1 LSKSLDLLEL
11 LESNVLKNIEKI
23 KNLEES
29 NIKIQKEN
37 ENLKLEYNLTV
48 EKLKLLQNELKAVKI
63 AKSITH
69 VETSNFHDTKELVDN
84 LIKEIDLCVTQL
96 SSNE

>member
-1 LSKSLDLLEL
+1 MSKSLDLLEL

-29 NIKIQKEN
+29 YIKIQKEN

-63 AKSITH
+63 AKSITQG
-69 VETSNFHDTKELVDN
+69 ETSNSHDTKELVDN

>member
-1 LSKSLDLLEL
+1 MSKSLDLLEL

-63 AKSITH
+63 AKSITQG
-69 VETSNFHDTKELVDN
+69 ENSNSGDTKELVDN

-96 SSNE
+96 SSND

>member
-1 LSKSLDLLEL
+1 MEL
-11 LESNVLKNIEKI
+11 LESNVLKSIEKI

-29 NIKIQKEN
+29 NFKIQKEN
-37 ENLKLEYNLTV
+37 EILKLEYNMTL

-63 AKSITH
+63 AKSITQG
-69 VETSNFHDTKELVDN
+69 ETSNSHDTRELVDN
-84 LIKEIDLCVTQL
+84 LIREIDLCVTQL

>member
-1 LSKSLDLLEL
+1 MSKSLDLLEL

-63 AKSITH
+63 AKSITQS
-69 VETSNFHDTKELVDN
+69 ETSNSHDFRELVDN
-84 LIKEIDLCVTQL
+84 LIREIDLCVTQL
-96 SSNE
+96 SRNE

>member
-1 LSKSLDLLEL
+1 MSKSLDLLEL

-23 KNLEES
+23 KHLEEY

-37 ENLKLEYNLTV
+37 EKLKLEYNLTV

-63 AKSITH
+63 AKSISQGK
-69 VETSNFHDTKELVDN
+69 TSYSHDTRELVNN

>member
-1 LSKSLDLLEL
+1 MSKSLDLLEL
-11 LESNVLKNIEKI
+11 LESNVLKSIEKI

-29 NIKIQKEN
+29 NFKIQKEN
-37 ENLKLEYNLTV
+37 ENLKSEYNMTL

-63 AKSITH
+63 AKSITQG
-69 VETSNFHDTKELVDN
+69 ETSNSHDTRELVDN
-84 LIKEIDLCVTQL
+84 LIREIDLCVTQL

>member
-1 LSKSLDLLEL
+1 MDLLEL

-63 AKSITH
+63 AKSITQG
-69 VETSNFHDTKELVDN
+69 ENSNSGDTKELVDN
-84 LIKEIDLCVTQL
+84 LIKEIDLCVIQL

>member
-1 LSKSLDLLEL
+1 MEL
-11 LESNVLKNIEKI
+11 LESNVFKNIEKI

-63 AKSITH
+63 AKSITQG
-69 VETSNFHDTKELVDN
+69 ENSNSGDTKELVDN

>member
-1 LSKSLDLLEL
+1 MSKSLDLLGL
-11 LESNVLKNIEKI
+11 VESNVLKSIEKI
-23 KNLEES
+23 KHLQES

-37 ENLKLEYNLTV
+37 ENLKLEYNMTL

-63 AKSITH
+63 AKSITQG
-69 VETSNFHDTKELVDN
+69 ETSNSHDTRELVDN
-84 LIKEIDLCVTQL
+84 LIREIDLCVTQL

>member
-1 LSKSLDLLEL
+1 MSKSLDLLEL

-23 KNLEES
+23 KHLEES

-37 ENLKLEYNLTV
+37 EKLKLEYNLTV

-63 AKSITH
+63 AKSITQGN
-69 VETSNFHDTKELVDN
+69 SSYSYDTKKLVDN
-84 LIKEIDLCVTQL
+84 LITEIDLCVTQL
-96 SSNE
+96 SSDE

>member
-1 LSKSLDLLEL
+1 MSKSLDLLEL

-23 KNLEES
+23 KHLEES

-37 ENLKLEYNLTV
+37 EKLKLEYNLTV

-63 AKSITH
+63 AKSITQGNS
-69 VETSNFHDTKELVDN
+69 SNSYDTKKLVDN
-84 LIKEIDLCVTQL
+84 LITEIDLCVTQL
-96 SSNE
+96 SSDE

>member
-1 LSKSLDLLEL
+1 MSKSLDLLEL

-37 ENLKLEYNLTV
+37 ENLRLEYKLTL

-63 AKSITH
+63 AKSITQS
-69 VETSNFHDTKELVDN
+69 ETSNSHDTRELVDN
-84 LIKEIDLCVTQL
+84 LIREIDLCVTQL
-96 SSNE
+96 SRNE

>member
-1 LSKSLDLLEL
+1 MSKSLDLLEL

-23 KNLEES
+23 KHLEES

-37 ENLKLEYNLTV
+37 ENLKLEYNLTL

-63 AKSITH
+63 AKSITQGNS
-69 VETSNFHDTKELVDN
+69 SNSYDTKKLVDN
-84 LIKEIDLCVTQL
+84 LITEIDLCVTQL
-96 SSNE
+96 SSDE

>member
-1 LSKSLDLLEL
+1 MEL

-23 KNLEES
+23 KHLEEC

-63 AKSITH
+63 AKTITQGDF
-69 VETSNFHDTKELVDN
+69 SNSNDTKELIDN

-96 SSNE
+96 STNE

>member
-1 LSKSLDLLEL
+1 MEL

-63 AKSITH
+63 AKSITQG
-69 VETSNFHDTKELVDN
+69 ENSKSGDTKELVDN

-96 SSNE
+96 SSND

>member
-1 LSKSLDLLEL
+1 MEL

-37 ENLKLEYNLTV
+37 ENLRLEYKLTL

-63 AKSITH
+63 AKSITQS
-69 VETSNFHDTKELVDN
+69 ETSNSHDFRELVDN
-84 LIKEIDLCVTQL
+84 LIREIDLCVTQL
-96 SSNE
+96 SRNE

>member
-1 LSKSLDLLEL
+1 MSKSLDLLEL
-11 LESNVLKNIEKI
+11 LESNVLKSIEKI

-29 NIKIQKEN
+29 NSKIQKEN

-63 AKSITH
+63 AKSITQ
-69 VETSNFHDTKELVDN
+69 VETSNSHDTKELVDS
-84 LIKEIDLCVTQL
+84 LITEIDLCITQL
-96 SSNE
+96 SNNE

>member
-1 LSKSLDLLEL
+1 MEL

-63 AKSITH
+63 AKSITQG
-69 VETSNFHDTKELVDN
+69 ENSNSGDTKELVDN

>member
-1 LSKSLDLLEL
+1 MSKSLDLLEL

-23 KNLEES
+23 KNLQES

-37 ENLKLEYNLTV
+37 ENLKSEYNLTV

-63 AKSITH
+63 AKSITQGNS
-69 VETSNFHDTKELVDN
+69 SNSYDTKKLVDN
-84 LIKEIDLCVTQL
+84 LITEIDLCVTQL
-96 SSNE
+96 SSDE